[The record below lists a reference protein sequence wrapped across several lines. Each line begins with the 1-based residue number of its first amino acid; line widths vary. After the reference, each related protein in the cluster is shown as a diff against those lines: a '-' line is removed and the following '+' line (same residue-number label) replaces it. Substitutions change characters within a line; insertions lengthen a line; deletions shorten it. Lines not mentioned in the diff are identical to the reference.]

1 MKQLFSL
8 PAILCLAV
16 GLLTGLP
23 ATVSAGA
30 APLSLED
37 KEEIARAEA
46 YFNKFTTM
54 TADFMQIS
62 PEGKVAMGEFFM
74 KRPGR
79 MRFEYLPPANI
90 LVVADGTWL
99 VFHDKEIDQTTRI
112 PLSSTPVNVLLQ
124 GTVRLTEDAEVTAV
138 RRDKGTIRID
148 VRDRVRPDEGMITLV
163 FSDRPY
169 LFRKWLVRD
178 QTGNVTSISISS
190 VRKNVE
196 LKPEL
201 FIHLDKFEDDK
212 NR

>member
-1 MKQLFSL
+1 MIRLLSFL
-8 PAILCLAV
+8 PVLCLSI
-16 GLLTGLP
+16 GLYAGLP
-23 ATVSAGA
+23 AA
-30 APLSLED
+30 ALADATRLSLED

-124 GTVRLTEDAEVTAV
+124 GTVRLSDGAEVTAV

-148 VRDRVRPDEGMITLV
+148 VRDNQRPDEGMITLV

-178 QTGNVTSISISS
+178 QTGNVTSISISG

-201 FIHLDKFEDDK
+201 FIFLDKFEDDK